1 VSCVVRSFDAN
12 LRGQLLSCHRARSDT
27 MPRRVITYAIRQS
40 TDEDAFD
47 PLLPSATASQH
58 RLSAVKANRQ
68 SGKGTEPQLS
78 LQAIRKAALADVVRQ
93 AESKEGTGK
102 MKGKVGI
109 MTGVGPLTGIGVR
122 SSLSVTPVA
131 DGRPLRLD

>member
-1 VSCVVRSFDAN
+1 
-12 LRGQLLSCHRARSDT
+12 
-27 MPRRVITYAIRQS
+27 MPRRVNTYAIRQT

-58 RLSAVKANRQ
+58 QHSAVKADRQ
-68 SGKGTEPQLS
+68 VGKGIEPQLS

-109 MTGVGPLTGIGVR
+109 ITGVGPLTGIGVR
-122 SSLSVTPVA
+122 SSLSVPPTA